1 MVSGMGSVFG
11 LSELIMKK
19 ISDVE
24 NGRIKTEAYRSAVV
38 LSNGN
43 IDNQGYLIRHIELRE
58 YIENFDPKRG
68 RYCLVTVLVQTDNE
82 IIEMKYDEGYID
94 DLGFELLVTSLTKYT
109 GLSAL
114 INRALLELKSQ
125 R

>member
-1 MVSGMGSVFG
+1 
-11 LSELIMKK
+11 MKK

-58 YIENFDPKRG
+58 YIENKTPRLLDCR
-68 RYCLVTVLVQTDNE
+68 
-82 IIEMKYDEGYID
+82 II
-94 DLGFELLVTSLTKYT
+94 TK
-109 GLSAL
+109 
-114 INRALLELKSQ
+114 
-125 R
+125 